1 MLKRSVIF
9 VAVLSVAVS
18 LVIVSFD
25 RSFAEE
31 AVSAKE
37 AVKYLDKN
45 KYTTAQIKTY
55 YKSLKK
61 KTIKGTGKV
70 TDVIAGRRGSKVT
83 VVVTGTQ
90 SKKGYNLVI
99 VTRQDAETELNKNDK
114 ISFEGIF
121 VRYHPFKVDNIDIK
135 GTYKKIK

>member
-9 VAVLSVAVS
+9 AVVFSIAISFTILS
-18 LVIVSFD
+18 LD

-45 KYTTAQIKTY
+45 EYTTAQIKTY
-55 YKSLKK
+55 YRSLKK

-70 TDVIAGRRGSKVT
+70 VDVIKGRRGSKVT
-83 VVVTGTQ
+83 VLVTGTQ

-99 VTRQDAETELNKNDK
+99 ITRQDPASELNKNDE

-121 VRYHPFKVDNIDIK
+121 VRYHPFTVDNIDIK

>member
-1 MLKRSVIF
+1 MSIDK
-9 VAVLSVAVS
+9 A
-18 LVIVSFD
+18 
-25 RSFAEE
+25 FAEE

-37 AVKYLDKN
+37 AVKYLDKD
-45 KYTTAQIKTY
+45 KYTSAQIKTY

-70 TDVIAGRRGSKVT
+70 TDVITGRRGSKVT

-99 VTRQDAETELNKNDK
+99 VTRQDAETELNKNDR
-114 ISFEGIF
+114 ISYEGIF